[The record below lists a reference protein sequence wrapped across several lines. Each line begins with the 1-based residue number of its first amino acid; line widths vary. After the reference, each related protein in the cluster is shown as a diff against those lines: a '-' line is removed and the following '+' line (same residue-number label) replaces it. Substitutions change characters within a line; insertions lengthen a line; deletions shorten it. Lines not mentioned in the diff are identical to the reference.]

1 MIIAAPFSLERQVG
15 PHCGFF
21 DVGHVELLECRIA
34 STVVALRAHG
44 KPALPRDAI
53 GLAIPGLDQPLASEP
68 CEQIQRAISQDMTF
82 AREAVDMDNAAVF
95 AAMVA
100 DTPALGQHVQH
111 ALLAPGDIHV
121 ESLCMKP

>member
-1 MIIAAPFSLERQVG
+1 MIIAVPLSLKRQVG

-21 DVGHVELLECRIA
+21 DIGHVELLECRIA
-34 STVVALRAHG
+34 SAVVTLGAHG
-44 KPALPRDAI
+44 KPALPRDAV
-53 GLAIPGLDQPLASEP
+53 GLAVPGLDQPLAPEP
-68 CEQIQRAISQDMTF
+68 CEQIERAVGQDMTL
-82 AREAVDMDNAAVF
+82 AREAVDMDNAAIL

-121 ESLCMKP
+121 GSLCMKP